1 MKRFKFVFT
10 IFLLYVLVIP
20 SANCFAQKYL
30 GNLSAN
36 RFDFNSTSNPFGKG
50 SSFNYNS
57 INNQFGKYGSPFSNR
72 SVNNPFATNA
82 PKLYYSQLNYRG
94 KLSSNPF
101 DPDSI
106 SNSFGRY
113 GSKFSPDSIKNEFG
127 AGSPFKH
134 DSPNNPFGKGLT
146 IIGE

>member
-1 MKRFKFVFT
+1 MKT
-10 IFLLYVLVIP
+10 W
-20 SANCFAQKYL
+20 SST
-30 GNLSAN
+30 LSIL
-36 RFDFNSTSNPFGKG
+36 NPG
-50 SSFNYNS
+50 
-57 INNQFGKYGSPFSNR
+57 
-72 SVNNPFATNA
+72 NA
-82 PKLYYSQLNYRG
+82 PKLYDSQGNYRG